1 MLPYYFNYDRKLS
14 NNVKPTRQI
23 YCIFSHDT
31 LYLYNNMPTFKS
43 ALTSIVSFNPNKDP
57 QSRSLSVVRGNSSLS
72 PQEKVPCWVRDL
84 CYFQSSQQFSL
95 VGSMVF
101 ISQGSAGIELSVP
114 GSKSLVLSA
123 RTSCV
128 FCPILEFIA

>member
-1 MLPYYFNYDRKLS
+1 
-14 NNVKPTRQI
+14 
-23 YCIFSHDT
+23 
-31 LYLYNNMPTFKS
+31 MPTFKS

-128 FCPILEFIA
+128 FCPILEFNA